1 MWENVM
7 YKHFKKINIFFVK
20 AVTPL
25 IMWYTALLSAHL
37 PSCYYPLCLW
47 MAALHQILSIA
58 SGYKWSS
65 FPGFT
70 ITLPLLQA
78 IWPHSTPL
86 WIMSNSV
93 LLFFYMMNW
102 NLNPKNT
109 EDDNNRLSV
118 GSSTDLSMSQSLCFT
133 RNDSNNTSKI
143 ELEKIK

>member
-1 MWENVM
+1 
-7 YKHFKKINIFFVK
+7 
-20 AVTPL
+20 
-25 IMWYTALLSAHL
+25 
-37 PSCYYPLCLW
+37 
-47 MAALHQILSIA
+47 
-58 SGYKWSS
+58 
-65 FPGFT
+65 
-70 ITLPLLQA
+70 
-78 IWPHSTPL
+78 
-86 WIMSNSV
+86 MSNSV